1 MRILKYALKNIK
13 RNVFLSFSSILVLT
27 LIIFFINILLL
38 VNFTTDELI
47 KNINSRLTI
56 SITLNRWY
64 SNENSEVIELISWIR
79 SISKDLKV
87 NYISP
92 EEALNTIK
100 IRDPDL
106 TRVVETEW
114 ENPLPASIKI
124 ENIGLREYADMDN
137 VISKYKWVIVYD
149 EKKFKKKIIDYKAQ
163 YDRID
168 SVIKVFSSIK
178 FWIYSIIIFFVFSV
192 FIIIYNIIGNFIFFY
207 RDEIKI
213 TKLVWW
219 DNVFIY
225 GPFSVQWFL
234 YTFFSSV
241 LSLFIFIYIIKTINI
256 YLIDDF
262 PKFINEFLRLN
273 WRYFVYEI
281 AGISF
286 IWILSGFLSS
296 HKFINKVWT
305 YKEKFS

>member
-56 SITLNRWY
+56 SVTLNRWY

-79 SISKDLKV
+79 SISKELKV

-106 TRVVETEW
+106 TKVVETEG

-234 YTFFSSV
+234 YTFFSSI
-241 LSLFIFIYIIKTINI
+241 LSLFIFLYIIKTINI